1 MWPQSGPLESLRVVN
16 VGEGW
21 RKRERATTWCVV
33 SAFPR
38 PSGHEVLYF
47 EPPNTPGLMETH
59 HKKRCP
65 LSASVPKNYRAP
77 RGIPVHHSPSPKRIP
92 CAVGERIQPR
102 RCSRHPVARRGQ
114 GTADPNQICPS
125 RSGWDLI
132 TAAKPQRGAPA
143 PFLLTPTTAAP
154 PAGTR
159 LEHPRH
165 RARRLRE
172 ALRQFRNCFV
182 PAPFSVSTKAPALAY
197 FFYFM
202 FFFYFF
208 FSSSQICTKL
218 SSTLSSRPA
227 TASPPGIRVL
237 PVPERTGA
245 GRGTRLLEI
254 LDAAWVPPLPQC

>member
-21 RKRERATTWCVV
+21 RKRERATTWCVL

-65 LSASVPKNYRAP
+65 LFASVPKNYRAP

-197 FFYFM
+197 FFLCFLV
-202 FFFYFF
+202 FF
-208 FSSSQICTKL
+208 
-218 SSTLSSRPA
+218 
-227 TASPPGIRVL
+227 
-237 PVPERTGA
+237 
-245 GRGTRLLEI
+245 
-254 LDAAWVPPLPQC
+254 